1 LIPRE
6 KKVLNLTI
14 KNNHTMAQFI
24 LFKDLIKAAHRLG
37 ITTRGLTYSQILKH
51 VNAAK
56 NK

>member
-1 LIPRE
+1 
-6 KKVLNLTI
+6 
-14 KNNHTMAQFI
+14 MAQFI